1 MIRKRTKEDLL
12 DPINQKFANLLIRVA
27 SAKRVKSA
35 KKLITELKN
44 STIQINIRLSFVRL
58 FLIKQLSVSTVTI
71 ARSHIQ
77 NQRFQLS

>member
-12 DPINQKFANLLIRVA
+12 DPINQRFANSLIRV
-27 SAKRVKSA
+27 AKRVKSA
-35 KKLITELKN
+35 KKLTTELKN

-77 NQRFQLS
+77 NQRFRLS